1 MSFSFGLRETNL
13 HRDRA
18 AFQRIV
24 PNGLIDRV
32 DRD

>member
-1 MSFSFGLRETNL
+1 MSFSFGLPAANL
-13 HRDRA
+13 HRDPA
-18 AFQRIV
+18 VFQRIV

>member
-1 MSFSFGLRETNL
+1 MSVSFGLRGTNL
-13 HRDRA
+13 HRPPA
-18 AFQRIV
+18 ILQRIV